1 MRDPQT
7 HTHREKNHLLLR
19 HRKPPNIETVYAEYG
34 DRIYRFCYRLC
45 GHAGEAEDLAQDV
58 FVAAF
63 QGLHG
68 FQGRSSLTT
77 WLYRIAFYRWRQ
89 LHPKGRAIAVA
100 LDDTLP
106 EMPQEPDPAL
116 AGMQR
121 MALEQALAA
130 LSTDLREAFLLVKSE
145 GLTYHEAA
153 EVLDTPQG
161 TIQYRVHEAV
171 KRLRVLLNETA
182 TTAIQEEHTGKEWA
196 AHAM

>member
-1 MRDPQT
+1 M
-7 HTHREKNHLLLR
+7 LLR

-34 DRIYRFCYRLC
+34 NRIYRFCYRLC

-58 FVAAF
+58 FVAAM

-89 LHPKGRAIAVA
+89 LHPKGRSATVA
-100 LDDTLP
+100 LDENLSA
-106 EMPQEPDPAL
+106 MPQSPDPAI
-116 AGMQR
+116 AGIQR
-121 MALEQALAA
+121 MDLEQALAT
-130 LSTDLREAFLLVKSE
+130 LSTDLREAFLLVKAE
-145 GLTYHEAA
+145 GLTYREAA

-171 KRLRVLLNETA
+171 QRLRFALSETSVLPESGAKETM
-182 TTAIQEEHTGKEWA
+182 EKELA
-196 AHAM
+196 ANAL

>member
-1 MRDPQT
+1 M
-7 HTHREKNHLLLR
+7 LFR
-19 HRKPPNIETVYAEYG
+19 HKKPPNIETVYAEYG

-89 LHPKGRAIAVA
+89 LYPKGRSVAVT
-100 LDDTLP
+100 LDDDLP
-106 EMPQEPDPAL
+106 EMPQEPDLAL

-130 LSTDLREAFLLVKSE
+130 LPANLREAFLLVKSE
-145 GLTYHEAA
+145 GLTYREAA
-153 EVLDTPQG
+153 EILDTPQG

-171 KRLRVLLNETA
+171 QRLRILLSETA
-182 TTAIQEEHTGKEWA
+182 TLPQKAEQTGKELVTD
-196 AHAM
+196 AM